1 VSARDP
7 DVLVGSAMTAA
18 GGLGLTVQIVT
29 QFASLAAVLL
39 NVVLAAGGL
48 YLLWL
53 RIQKAKRDQ
62 Q

>member
-1 VSARDP
+1 
-7 DVLVGSAMTAA
+7 MTAA